1 MLQSVHPIVSEK
13 GAAYSIGEA
22 SFPVPF
28 ASQLEYNSP
37 AHGPWNIVHI
47 GMLIPGSHEIYCC
60 TGNCN
65 RGVILTAAEMGQ
77 THRYSN
83 IVIKE
88 DNILAGNMEDLLI
101 DGVCDILDH
110 LEKLPPAVLLFPSC
124 IHQFMGSDI
133 PMVYDVLRNKYPEI
147 LFIEGF
153 MDCILQKGGITPDQ
167 RLRRELYSGLKKCP
181 VNPRSVNIIGNTLKL
196 DPESDLARMLEEGG
210 FTLRQLPDCQ
220 EFEDYLAMSESCL
233 NISLLPVAGL
243 AAARLKDRLDMDH
256 LYLPECFGYEENTS
270 HLKMLS
276 EKLGLPMPDVA
287 GRIAECEQALK
298 ELKELIGDT
307 PIAIDY
313 NAIPRP
319 CGLARLLLEHDMKV
333 VRIYADAFVPEE
345 EADFRW
351 LQEHAPW
358 IKVYATIHVKM
369 RVLDRSYP
377 EKLLA
382 VGQKAAYF
390 TNSPYFVNMVEGGGF
405 QGFTGILKMVA
416 LMKEAYLQEKDIEDL
431 IVRKG
436 LGNPS
441 LISI

>member
-1 MLQSVHPIVSEK
+1 MLQSIHNRVSEN
-13 GAAYSIGEA
+13 GAAYPIREA

-60 TGNCN
+60 TSNCN

-77 THRYSN
+77 GHRYSN

-101 DGVCDILDH
+101 DGVCDILEH
-110 LEKLPPAVLLFPSC
+110 LPKLPTSVLLFPSC
-124 IHQFMGSDI
+124 IHQFMGTDI
-133 PMVYDVLRNKYPEI
+133 PMVYDVLREKYPEI

-167 RLRRELYSGLKKCP
+167 RLRRELYTGLKK
-181 VNPRSVNIIGNTLKL
+181 VEINPKSVNIIGNTLTV
-196 DPESDLARMLEEGG
+196 DPESDLAVMLKQGG
-210 FTLRQLPDCQ
+210 YHLRQLPECETFQ
-220 EFEDYLAMSESCL
+220 DYLDMSESCL
-233 NISLLPVAGL
+233 NISLLPIAGL
-243 AAARLKDRLDMDH
+243 AVQQLKDRLGMDF
-256 LYLPECFGYEENTS
+256 LYLPECFGYEENKK
-270 HLKMLS
+270 HLQLLS
-276 EKLGLPMPDVA
+276 DKLNLPMPDVDA
-287 GRIAECEQALK
+287 RIVACEQALK

-313 NAIPRP
+313 NAVPRP
-319 CGLARLLLEHDMKV
+319 CGLARLLVEHGMKV
-333 VRIYADAFVPEE
+333 VRIYADAFVMEE
-345 EADFRW
+345 EEDFKW
-351 LQEHAPW
+351 LQEHAPE

-369 RVLDRSYP
+369 RVLERAYP

-390 TNSPYFVNMVEGGGF
+390 NNSPYFVNMVEGGGF
-405 QGFTGILKMVA
+405 QGFTGILKIVA
-416 LMKEAYLQEKDIEDL
+416 LMKDAYLHEKNIEDA

-441 LISI
+441 LIHI